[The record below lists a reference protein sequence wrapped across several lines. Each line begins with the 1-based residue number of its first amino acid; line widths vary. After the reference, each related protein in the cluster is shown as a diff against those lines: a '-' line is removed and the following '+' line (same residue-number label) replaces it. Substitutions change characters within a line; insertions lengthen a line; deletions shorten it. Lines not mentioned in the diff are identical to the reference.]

1 MKHTQTTKEFSA
13 WEETTEDKIGEQGIL
28 KGTEFRKHEKAPRAQ
43 REGTGQDA
51 TLHQREEK

>member
-28 KGTEFRKHEKAPRAQ
+28 TGTEFRKHEKAPRAQ
-43 REGTGQDA
+43 REGTGQAA
-51 TLHQREEK
+51 TLH